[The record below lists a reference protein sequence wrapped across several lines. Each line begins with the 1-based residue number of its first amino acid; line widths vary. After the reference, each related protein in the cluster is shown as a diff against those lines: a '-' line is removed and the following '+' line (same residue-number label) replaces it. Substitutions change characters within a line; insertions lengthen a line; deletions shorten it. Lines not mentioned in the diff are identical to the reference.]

1 MEERCA
7 PDRRELDQGGR
18 ESGSASPLR
27 ETLLPW
33 PAEGTRGLMALVTH
47 VEQVVH
53 VVECWWFELSIP
65 VVHLRGIAKATKQ
78 SMPACEHG
86 TLASTA

>member
-1 MEERCA
+1 
-7 PDRRELDQGGR
+7 
-18 ESGSASPLR
+18 
-27 ETLLPW
+27 
-33 PAEGTRGLMALVTH
+33 MALVTH